1 MSDDAS
7 MTSSESRTAV
17 NRRDFIRVSAA
28 SSVGVV
34 VADMIKPVI
43 AATSS
48 EETGQVG
55 DFIRKV
61 KEARLFDLSPV
72 WDENS
77 PIASVN
83 PSYSMKLNRTHA
95 QFDPTDP
102 DLSDDHTRG
111 TRGQFGDGGQLSFT
125 SEVQHFSGQHGAP
138 SIDAIGHIG
147 RNGFLFGHVDAAAAT
162 SDLRGI
168 GRSGVG
174 AHLDVVHYP
183 TKLLV
188 NRGVLLDVA
197 RFIQGDLS
205 PLPADFEITARHL
218 ADTAKRQRVKL
229 ERGDTVLIRT
239 GWGKFFT
246 EDPNLYKGPSSPGP
260 SVDGAQFL
268 VNHGAPVVGDDTLTF
283 ERRPPL
289 IFTPTFQVFPVHML
303 LIADNGINIIENFF
317 LEELAAAE
325 VYEFLLVVPPLKIRG
340 GTGSALRAF
349 ALVPKR
355 DAD

>member
-55 DFIRKV
+55 NFIRKV

-260 SVDGAQFL
+260 GVDGAQFL
-268 VNHGAPVVGDDTLTF
+268 VNHGAPVVGDDT
-283 ERRPPL
+283 L

-349 ALVPKR
+349 ALVPKG